1 MDKRESF
8 PQIVK
13 EIAYGSDTKD
23 KSVVYKIWHDG
34 KCILLSRKNLFNLYA
49 SIADLLHDEEVEA
62 DKIEVKE

>member
-23 KSVVYKIWHDG
+23 KLVVYKIWHDG